1 MDKRPTGM
9 LTPQLSAQQQ
19 GLNKSVTS
27 QFNPLQQKTS
37 SNKVESGKK
46 DDKP

>member
-9 LTPQLSAQQQ
+9 LNPQLAAQQQ
-19 GLNKSVTS
+19 SLNKGASS
-27 QFNPLQQKTS
+27 RFNPLQQKS
-37 SNKVESGKK
+37 SNNKAESGKK